1 MFILLKIKITEI
13 NKINK
18 WLVNVSENEEKKHN
32 SKGKW
37 LTC

>member
-18 WLVNVSENEEKKHN
+18 WLVNVSENEKKHN